1 MINNF
6 AYVSLMDFVLHFFV
20 VVAAPVAIF
29 TNSFCFCRNIKHV
42 WLEQCLGVVGKY
54 KRKL

>member
-29 TNSFCFCRNIKHV
+29 TNSGFILLLQK
-42 WLEQCLGVVGKY
+42 LKTCLA
-54 KRKL
+54 